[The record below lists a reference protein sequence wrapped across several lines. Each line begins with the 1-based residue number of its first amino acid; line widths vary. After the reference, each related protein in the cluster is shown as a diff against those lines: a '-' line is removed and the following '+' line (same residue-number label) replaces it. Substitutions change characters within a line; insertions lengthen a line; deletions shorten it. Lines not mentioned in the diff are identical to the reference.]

1 MADPIRQQLVEARR
15 NQILDAATVVFAEK
29 GFHPATIRDI
39 GQEAGIADGTIYNYF
54 EDKGALLLGIFER
67 MRATIVDAEPAPASG
82 SGDMRS
88 FLRALIATPLDAL
101 KGDEFAL
108 FRIVVSEMMVDAGLR
123 QRYSEKILA
132 PTLAV
137 AEAALQKR
145 AAAEGMGLSAEEA
158 RLTVRA
164 VSAAVMGL
172 MLAYMMGDET
182 TREQWEALPGFLAE
196 SVSTRLEAGAE

>member
-1 MADPIRQQLVEARR
+1 MADPIRQQLVAARR
-15 NQILDAATVVFAEK
+15 NQILDAATAVFAEK
-29 GFHPATIRDI
+29 GFHPATIRDVAR
-39 GQEAGIADGTIYNYF
+39 QAGIADGTIYNYF
-54 EDKGALLLGIFER
+54 EDKSALLLGVFER
-67 MRATIVDAEPAPASG
+67 MRATIVDAEPGPAAG
-82 SGDMRS
+82 TGDLRS

-101 KGDEFAL
+101 KADEFAL
-108 FRIVVSEMMVDAGLR
+108 FRIVVSEMMVDAELR

-137 AEAALQKR
+137 AEAALQER

-172 MLAYMMGDET
+172 MLAYMLGDET
-182 TREQWEALPGFLAE
+182 TREQWQSLQGFLAE